1 MKYRVDRMH
10 KDETRVP
17 CGMNT
22 IRFYGDNKHKALK
35 CFADENTGIDTWGK
49 LNGHYGIVLSEWNH
63 TNRDYRILKRK

>member
-17 CGMNT
+17 CGMNSL
-22 IRFYGDNKHKALK
+22 RFLGDREHKALE

-49 LNGHYGIVLSEWNH
+49 SNGQYGLVLSEWNND
-63 TNRDYRILKRK
+63 TRDYNILRRK